1 VVSAAA
7 YADPSLDLPT
17 SLQDA
22 EDRLGIWL
30 SKAGRVVHVERPDG
44 RVFLAVAYEHEE
56 RLTPVAW
63 AFADTQVFALEE
75 LAEEGVRTGRW

>member
-1 VVSAAA
+1 MSAVA
-7 YADPSLDLPT
+7 YADPTLDLPT

-22 EDRLGIWL
+22 EDRMGAWL
-30 SKAGRVVHVERPDG
+30 SRAGRVVHIERPDG
-44 RVFLAVAYEHEE
+44 RVFLAVAYEHNE

-75 LAEEGVRTGRW
+75 LAEEGVRRRLW